1 MKEKEDADL
10 FVKGALEL
18 NKMIRYGP
26 AKSIATGYNIEENIS
41 YQKMKEY
48 VMMYS
53 DTIYH
58 PVGTCKMGKDDM
70 SVVDS

>member
-1 MKEKEDADL
+1 
-10 FVKGALEL
+10 
-18 NKMIRYGP
+18 MIRYGP

-48 VMMYS
+48 VMMNS